1 MTNRRVQPAA
11 GPGHRH
17 ASLSLPGATTPSVIS
32 IIIPTYNEGR
42 QPLALVESLAGLPG
56 LGEIII
62 VDSSD
67 DDLSGGILRDIRD
80 GGRARVVPARARG
93 RAAQMNQGA
102 EMAAFEILLF
112 LHCDTRLPADAVSR
126 VEHVLGHRR
135 WGRFDLRLDHP
146 GWRFRLIGCMIN
158 LRSRLTR
165 IATGDQAIF
174 TRKDFFVA
182 QGGFA
187 GIALMEDIE
196 FSRRAGRRSRPGLVT
211 SPVTTSA
218 RRWISHGT
226 VRTILLMWKLRLL
239 YRLGA
244 DPDRLAAMYRTGR

>member
-1 MTNRRVQPAA
+1 M
-11 GPGHRH
+11 
-17 ASLSLPGATTPSVIS
+17 
-32 IIIPTYNEGR
+32 
-42 QPLALVESLAGLPG
+42 
-56 LGEIII
+56 
-62 VDSSD
+62 
-67 DDLSGGILRDIRD
+67 
-80 GGRARVVPARARG
+80 
-93 RAAQMNQGA
+93 
-102 EMAAFEILLF
+102 
-112 LHCDTRLPADAVSR
+112 
-126 VEHVLGHRR
+126 
-135 WGRFDLRLDHP
+135 
-146 GWRFRLIGCMIN
+146 
-158 LRSRLTR
+158 
-165 IATGDQAIF
+165 
-174 TRKDFFVA
+174 A